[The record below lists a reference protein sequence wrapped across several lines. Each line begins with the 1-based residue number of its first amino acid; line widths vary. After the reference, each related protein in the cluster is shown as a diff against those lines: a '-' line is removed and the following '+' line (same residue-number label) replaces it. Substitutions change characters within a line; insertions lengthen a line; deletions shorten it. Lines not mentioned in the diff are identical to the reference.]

1 MTTYFSQW
9 MFLALIGVLAASF
22 AVDFVS
28 ASLDGALLSI
38 EANLESL
45 K

>member
-9 MFLALIGVLAASF
+9 MFLALIGVLAALF
-22 AVDFVS
+22 AVDLVS
-28 ASLDGALLSI
+28 AAVDGALLSI